1 MERGVGCARR
11 MDRPGCGIVDVGACQ
26 DRNGIPGRVILVET
40 GILARLH
47 VFPQL
52 NAREDIVG
60 IAEILH
66 IDVFVPAI
74 KIIVQPA
81 ARIAARR
88 RLVECRLADG
98 APGIGAR
105 HSDDNHQY
113 SRNDS
118 R

>member
-1 MERGVGCARR
+1 
-11 MDRPGCGIVDVGACQ
+11 MDRPGCGIVDVGTRQ

-40 GILARLH
+40 GVLARLH

-66 IDVFVPAI
+66 IDVFIFAV

-88 RLVECRLADG
+88 RLVERRLADG

-105 HSDDNHQY
+105 HGDDDHQH
-113 SRNDS
+113 RRDDG